1 MAATADQVSR
11 LRRMCAEPDITT
23 YMDSDL
29 AAVIESH
36 PLIDSE
42 GRDPTHGEWVAT
54 YDLHA
59 AAADVWQ
66 EKAANVAAAFDF
78 GADGGD
84 YKRSQM
90 QEQALKQARYHGAR
104 AAAVG
109 AQLFTTTTAETELPT
124 A

>member
-29 AAVIESH
+29 AAVIQSH

-42 GRDPTHGEWVAT
+42 GRDPTHSEWVAT
-54 YDLHA
+54 YDMHA
-59 AAADVWQ
+59 AAAEVWQ
-66 EKAANVAAAFDF
+66 EKAAAVAAAFDF
-78 GADGGD
+78 SADGGD

-90 QEQALKQARYHGAR
+90 HQSALTQARFHNAR
-104 AAAVG
+104 RAAVG
-109 AQLFTTTTAETELPT
+109 AQLHTTTTAETELPT
-124 A
+124 G